1 MGAKGTKNT
10 TYLECHSILGDL
22 TIWFIIED
30 GIPEYEGKVRVRV
43 HGVFIPVLFDAGAN
57 VIQATRFWDELESL
71 FSMIKLVRE
80 TEKSYLV
87 VFRIFFS
94 VDKIHKYV

>member
-1 MGAKGTKNT
+1 VFSPFADQ
-10 TYLECHSILGDL
+10 YILECHSILGDL

-57 VIQATRFWDELESL
+57 VIQATRFWDEL
-71 FSMIKLVRE
+71 
-80 TEKSYLV
+80 V